1 MSDEQNRLSELAKLP
16 MPKLSMSDSL
26 QYTGK
31 GWVAADPVQAEK
43 RLRKLQQALAVRQAE
58 IAASGGSDTIE

>member
-1 MSDEQNRLSELAKLP
+1 
-16 MPKLSMSDSL
+16 MSDSL

-31 GWVAADPVQAEK
+31 GWVAADPAQAEK
-43 RLRKLQQALAVRQAE
+43 RLRELQQALAVRQAE